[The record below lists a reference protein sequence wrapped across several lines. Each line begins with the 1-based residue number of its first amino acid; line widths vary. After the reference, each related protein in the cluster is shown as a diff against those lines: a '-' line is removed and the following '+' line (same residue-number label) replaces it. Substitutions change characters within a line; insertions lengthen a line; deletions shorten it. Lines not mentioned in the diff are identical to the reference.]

1 MLAKTCHTLVLGGIR
16 SGKTGLAEAQALGQ
30 SQPVVYV
37 ATATAGD
44 NEMAS
49 RISRHQAIRPAAWGL
64 VEEPLN
70 LAEVLREYG
79 QHNPAPCLL
88 IDCMSLWLSN
98 LLHASDE
105 QVQLQKDA
113 FLQQIEAYPGPLIIV
128 SNETGL
134 GTIGMDPLT
143 RKFCDELGWLNQA
156 LALRCQRVVMAIAGL
171 ALTLKD
177 SVSGDAD

>member
-1 MLAKTCHTLVLGGIR
+1 MLLKTCHTLVLGGVR
-16 SGKTGLAEAQALGQ
+16 SGKTGLAETQAMTQ

-44 NEMAS
+44 DEMAS
-49 RISRHQAIRPAAWGL
+49 RISRHQAIRPATWGL

-70 LAEVLREYG
+70 LADVLHQHG
-79 QHNPAPCLL
+79 QQKPAPCLL

-98 LLHASDE
+98 LLHVGDG
-105 QVQLQKDA
+105 QLQLQRDA
-113 FLQQIEAYPGPLIIV
+113 FLQQIEAYAGPLIIV

-156 LALRCQRVVMAIAGL
+156 LALRCHRVVMAVAGL
-171 ALTLKD
+171 PLILKD
-177 SVSGDAD
+177 SANSDVE

>member
-1 MLAKTCHTLVLGGIR
+1 MLNNQCHTLVLGGIR
-16 SGKTGLAEAQALGQ
+16 SGKTGLAEAQAMAQ

-44 NEMAS
+44 EEMAS
-49 RISRHQAIRPAAWGL
+49 RISRHQAIRPKAWGL
-64 VEEPLN
+64 LEEPLN
-70 LAEVLREYG
+70 LARVLAAQG
-79 QHNPAPCLL
+79 QQSPVPCLL

-98 LLHASDE
+98 VLHAGDASF
-105 QVQLQKDA
+105 QLQRDA
-113 FLQQIEAYPGPLIIV
+113 FLAQIESYPGALIIV

-156 LALRCQRVVMAIAGL
+156 LAQRCQRVVLAVAGL
-171 ALTLKD
+171 PLMLKGAA
-177 SVSGDAD
+177 VSGLE

>member
-1 MLAKTCHTLVLGGIR
+1 
-16 SGKTGLAEAQALGQ
+16 
-30 SQPVVYV
+30 
-37 ATATAGD
+37 
-44 NEMAS
+44 MAS

>member
-1 MLAKTCHTLVLGGIR
+1 MITTPCHTLVLGGIR
-16 SGKTGLAEAQALGQ
+16 SGKTGLAEAQAAALP
-30 SQPVVYV
+30 QPVIYV

-44 NEMAS
+44 DEMTS
-49 RISRHQAIRPAAWGL
+49 RISRHQAIRPKSWGL

-70 LAEVLREYG
+70 LARVLQEHR
-79 QHNPAPCLL
+79 QHTPAPCLL

-98 LLHASDE
+98 LLHIGGE
-105 QVQLQKDA
+105 QLEMQRKN
-113 FLQQIEAYPGPLIIV
+113 FLEQIEAYPRPLVIV

-156 LALRCQRVVMAIAGL
+156 LAQRCQRVVMAVAGL
-171 ALTLKD
+171 PLILKD
-177 SVSGDAD
+177 ATTSAV